1 MRDTGGSHTRRFALR
16 RTFRNPCSSTMTLP
30 LSISAAGAMLRSGEL
45 TPVALLDQCLARIDA
60 LETDVRAWVV
70 VDRSAARAAA
80 EQARDE
86 LVSGFDRGPLH
97 GIPLGVK
104 DIIDVAGLP
113 TMAGAKVRP
122 EVPATRDALVV
133 RKLREAGAVL
143 LGKTVTTE
151 FASFDPSPTRNP
163 WNLKRT
169 PGGSSSGSAA
179 AAACGMCFAALG
191 TQTGGSIIRPAS
203 YCGVAGLKPTWGRL
217 SLRGVVPLAYHLDHP
232 GVLARTVGDLALT
245 YRALVSFDALDPC
258 SAARPQAAG
267 GDDAFQTELDPAGMP
282 RLGVVRDYFFD
293 KSNDNVRRGVTAGMD
308 RLRKAGASVSVV
320 SMPKEFVDVH
330 RSHRLIMAVDA
341 AAYHRETF
349 QARRGDYGPRISELL
364 NEGLAA
370 TAVDYSRA
378 LEHQL
383 QFRRAIENL
392 LLEQQLDALVMPAV
406 SNTAP
411 PLDTTGDPTF
421 QAPWSFS
428 GLPVVSLPCE
438 LGDDDMP
445 ISIQLVGAPWSEG
458 PLLAT
463 AAWCEEAEHFRHQPP
478 IVRELADSA

>member
-1 MRDTGGSHTRRFALR
+1 
-16 RTFRNPCSSTMTLP
+16 MTQP
-30 LSISAAGAMLRSGEL
+30 LSISAAGALLRSGEL
-45 TPVALLDQCLARIDA
+45 TPVTLLERCLARIDA
-60 LETDVRAWVV
+60 LESDVRAWVV

-86 LVSGFDRGPLH
+86 LISGFDRGPLH

-113 TMAGAKVRP
+113 TLAGAKVRP
-122 EVPATRDALVV
+122 DAPAAGDAFVV

-169 PGGSSSGSAA
+169 PGGSSAGSAA
-179 AAACGMCFAALG
+179 APSCGMCFAALG
-191 TQTGGSIIRPAS
+191 SQTGGSIIRPAS

-217 SLRGVVPLAYHLDHP
+217 SLRGIVPLAYHLDHP
-232 GVLARTVGDLALT
+232 GVLARTVGDLELT
-245 YRALVSFDALDPC
+245 YRALIGFDALDPC
-258 SAARPQAAG
+258 SAARPQASG

-282 RLGVVRDYFFD
+282 RLGLVRDYFFD

-308 RLRKAGASVSVV
+308 RLRKAGASVAVV
-320 SMPKEFVDVH
+320 GMPKEFAEVH
-330 RSHRLIMAVDA
+330 RSHRIIMAVEA

-349 QARRGDYGPRISELL
+349 LARRGDYGPRISELL

-383 QFRRAIENL
+383 QFRRAIEAL
-392 LLEQQLDALVMPAV
+392 LLEQQLDALVLPAV
-406 SNTAP
+406 SHTAP

-428 GLPVVSLPCE
+428 GLPVVSLPCD

-445 ISIQLVGAPWSEG
+445 IAMQFVGAPWSEG

-463 AAWCEEAEHFRHQPP
+463 AGWCEQAVDFRHQPP
-478 IVRELADSA
+478 IVRSFDD